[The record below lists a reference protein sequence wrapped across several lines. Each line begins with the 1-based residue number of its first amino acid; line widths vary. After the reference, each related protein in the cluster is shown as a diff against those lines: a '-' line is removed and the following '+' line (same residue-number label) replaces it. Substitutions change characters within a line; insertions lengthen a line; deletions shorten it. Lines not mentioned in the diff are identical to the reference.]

1 MGDFVNEHL
10 MVIDM
15 LIKASICPS
24 EWLIAEMKTFAK
36 KDVWRVEIEDDNS
49 VEVLRIDLEQGDK
62 QSMKAYASVDELPDW
77 VSGRLSV
84 LRMIREPFPTDHV
97 SGVGRRISQNIF
109 WLDEEN

>member
-1 MGDFVNEHL
+1 MRDFVNEHL
-10 MVIDM
+10 MVVDM
-15 LIKASICPS
+15 LIKSSICPS
-24 EWLIAEMKTFAK
+24 EWLIAEMKTFAN
-36 KDVWRVEIEDDNS
+36 KDVWRVEIGTNGR

-62 QSMKAYASVDELPDW
+62 QSMKTYASVDELPDW

-84 LRMIREPFPTDHV
+84 LRMISEPFPTDHV